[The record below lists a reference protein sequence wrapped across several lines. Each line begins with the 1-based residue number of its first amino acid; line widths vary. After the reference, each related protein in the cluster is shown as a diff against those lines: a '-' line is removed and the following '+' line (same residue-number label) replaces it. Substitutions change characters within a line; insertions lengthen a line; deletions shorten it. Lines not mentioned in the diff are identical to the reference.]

1 MGNCLAM
8 QYGGSQAHSQYFH
21 RQRGDWNAKVQ
32 SRDLVTTLT
41 RIYNNNLNDAEKQQA
56 MNLFLGNFVPHPGKP
71 AVWELGSDKHL
82 HAGVHP
88 AIGDC
93 HRHHRASSSP
103 IVQLWVCACA
113 TVVLRIVGAANRR
126 CGPSAV
132 GMPTHVRGQ
141 SMSVAKEALVPP
153 SVQGPWAYVL
163 FRGPRLT
170 VAIGRRACMH
180 LQAPA

>member
-56 MNLFLGNFVPHPGKP
+56 MNLFLGNFVPQPGKP

-82 HAGVHP
+82 HAGAGLPPP
-88 AIGDC
+88 AQ
-93 HRHHRASSSP
+93 RPA
-103 IVQLWVCACA
+103 
-113 TVVLRIVGAANRR
+113 
-126 CGPSAV
+126 
-132 GMPTHVRGQ
+132 GQ
-141 SMSVAKEALVPP
+141 GALVPLP
-153 SVQGPWAYVL
+153 LRWCSCACHTLAPVPRAFMLCKMIRWAQACCQL
-163 FRGPRLT
+163 RMWQN
-170 VAIGRRACMH
+170 VAQC
-180 LQAPA
+180 

>member
-56 MNLFLGNFVPHPGKP
+56 MNLFLGNFVPQPGKP

-82 HAGVHP
+82 HAGAHT
-88 AIGDC
+88 D
-93 HRHHRASSSP
+93 
-103 IVQLWVCACA
+103 LL
-113 TVVLRIVGAANRR
+113 T
-126 CGPSAV
+126 CGKCS
-132 GMPTHVRGQ
+132 
-141 SMSVAKEALVPP
+141 
-153 SVQGPWAYVL
+153 
-163 FRGPRLT
+163 
-170 VAIGRRACMH
+170 
-180 LQAPA
+180 